1 MPPLFYSTILT
12 EIESIMLSGSFPV
25 GLASILRAQ
34 LAWIALALCMALT
47 TAYADNPTF
56 NNELNYL
63 GSSGLFFTPSG
74 SSLDYGEFHFSYSSF
89 ADSSYRY
96 QVAPGDSIYDGNTYS
111 IASSPFPGLEIG
123 LSNIGYDLS
132 ASSDLAAN
140 IKYSPTFIPDN
151 WFDLSIGAIDL
162 GGETG
167 TQSAVYGALS
177 KQFGRFRLTAG
188 TGTQKQS
195 NTLARYQGGFAGI
208 EYQPHETLTLLAEHD
223 GANTHY
229 GLRLR
234 TPQHWMNGKTQ
245 VFGSVMLGTD
255 LDGAAANHF
264 SLGVRTSLFSSSSI
278 KFAQSE
284 PLESSI
290 KDALPWLFA
299 SVPAS
304 ANRVE
309 IPRGE
314 EPGDH
319 LPLIERLGR
328 LKRIIAR
335 HGFEDVWVGQEAGR
349 LFVRFEN
356 SIFNRNQIDALGLVL
371 GEVAQRTAED
381 ITDIDIT
388 LSRYGVPSLRFSVSA
403 AALVE
408 FYGKGS
414 RLPALVALVPAVKS
428 MGNSMGNALW
438 VGGSMGQFLK
448 PRVSLSPQFRYFLGT
463 ELGVFDYSLA
473 LRSSVEL
480 PLWPGATVSA
490 DYDHK
495 VSQTPDFERGRSF
508 YRWSMPS
515 RWTNVELRQV
525 LKLPLNVYGAVGVGQ
540 FKGIYRE
547 NFDGVFGE
555 ALWQS
560 PNGIHQISVRGGRY
574 QSNEY
579 DGLVREVGVGRY
591 RYYWSDLDLS
601 ISLEAGQYWRQD
613 RGGRVEFA
621 FNFGDTKAHFFIQDT
636 GYQKVGIAFTAPLGL
651 RRDMAPRLGQLKGS
665 SEVRLGAQTMVN
677 NDSGCNCLVPGR
689 AQDGPG
695 LSYLSRQVFNRDRL
709 SVEYIRVNQARLRE
723 AFRLWGG
730 R

>member
-1 MPPLFYSTILT
+1 
-12 EIESIMLSGSFPV
+12 MLSGSFSGCQV
-25 GLASILRAQ
+25 SMSRAQ
-34 LAWIALALCMALT
+34 RGCMALGLCMAL
-47 TAYADNPTF
+47 ALAPVHADDITF
-56 NNELNYL
+56 DNELNYL

-89 ADSSYRY
+89 ADSTYRSA
-96 QVAPGDSIYDGNTYS
+96 VANEISAGRSPYDGNTFS
-111 IASSPFPGLEIG
+111 ILASPFPGVEIG
-123 LSNIGYDLS
+123 LSNIGFDLS
-132 ASSDLAAN
+132 GGSDLAAN
-140 IKYSPTFIPDN
+140 IKYSPTFIPDH
-151 WFDLSIGAIDL
+151 WFDLSIGAVDL

-167 TQSAVYGALS
+167 TQSALYGALS

-290 KDALPWLFA
+290 RNALPWLFA
-299 SVPAS
+299 SATVS
-304 ANRVE
+304 ENRVQ
-309 IPRGE
+309 IKSNGQR
-314 EPGDH
+314 DDQ
-319 LPLIERLGR
+319 LPIIERLGY
-328 LKRIIAR
+328 LKRIIAG

-349 LFVRFEN
+349 LYVRFEN

-371 GEVAQRTAED
+371 GEVAQRAAED
-381 ITDIDIT
+381 ITDVDIT
-388 LSRYGVPSLRFSVSA
+388 LSRYGVPSLRFKVSA
-403 AALVE
+403 PGLRD
-408 FYGKGS
+408 FYEEGIE
-414 RLPALVALVPAVKS
+414 LPALVPLVPAIKS
-428 MGNSMGNALW
+428 VGQSMGNALW

-480 PLWPGATVSA
+480 PLWPGATLSA

-525 LKLPLNVYGAVGVGQ
+525 IKLPLNLYGAVGVGQ

-560 PNGIHQISVRGGRY
+560 PNGIHQISLSGGRY

-579 DGLVREVGVGRY
+579 DGLVREVGLGRY

-613 RGGRVEFA
+613 RGARVEFA
-621 FNFGDTKAHFFIQDT
+621 FNFGDTKAHFFVQDT

-651 RRDMAPRLGQLKGS
+651 RRDMAPRFGQLKGS

-677 NDSGCNCLVPGR
+677 NDSGCNCLIPGR

-709 SVEYIRVNQARLRE
+709 SVEYLRVNQARLRE
-723 AFRLWGG
+723 AFRLWGV